1 MYIKIINDYD
11 CSKGLD
17 EEMKK
22 IISAQRV
29 ISEKGYLAKAKQEGG
44 SGIPK
49 IYKIMSSD
57 LNMKTSVNC
66 EFEKEQNKFYIEIEG
81 VFK

>member
-1 MYIKIINDYD
+1 
-11 CSKGLD
+11 
-17 EEMKK
+17 MKK